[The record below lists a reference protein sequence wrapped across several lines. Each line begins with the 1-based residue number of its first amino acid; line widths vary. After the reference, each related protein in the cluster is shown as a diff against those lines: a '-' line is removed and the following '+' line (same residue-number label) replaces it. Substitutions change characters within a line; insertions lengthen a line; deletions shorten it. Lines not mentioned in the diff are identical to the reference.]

1 MRTINMSVTLLE
13 FSLLLL
19 PSRLLCLCTSSSL
32 FMYFVFSVYVLS
44 NNKMVSLRLEPGVVI
59 RRQVRD
65 AV

>member
-1 MRTINMSVTLLE
+1 MRTITMSVTLLV
-13 FSLLLL
+13 FSSSSSS
-19 PSRLLCLCTSSSL
+19 PSSSL
-32 FMYFVFSVYVLS
+32 LMYFVFSVYVLS